1 MARWVDADNG
11 WVTVVAIDPGGT
23 TGWSVMCVEAD
34 ALCDPDV
41 SILKSI
47 AHRASG
53 QVDLG
58 NEDAHA
64 GELVELLAAWPL
76 AAVVIEDFQLRTF
89 KMSRELLSPVR
100 ITAKVEYAL
109 FHGLQDCVPEGRR
122 VFKQNPSLAKST
134 ATDDRLKQ
142 WRLYIR
148 EGGMEHARDA
158 DRHAITFLRRAKDKP
173 KIRHAAWPHL
183 FDEDGSML
191 EWEHEDD
198 DED

>member
-34 ALCDPDV
+34 ALVDPDV
-41 SILKSI
+41 SILRSI
-47 AHRASG
+47 AHRATG

-64 GELVELLAAWPL
+64 AQLVELLAAWPL
-76 AAVVIEDFQLRTF
+76 AAVVIEDFTLRTF

-100 ITAKVEYAL
+100 LTAKIEYVL
-109 FHGLQDCVPEGRR
+109 YQGLEDCEPAGRR
-122 VFKQNPSLAKST
+122 VFKQQPSQAKST
-134 ATDDRLKQ
+134 ATDERLRQ
-142 WRLYIR
+142 WGLYIR

-183 FDEDGSML
+183 YDEVGDLL
-191 EWEHEDD
+191 EWEHE
-198 DED
+198 ED